1 MGVAHRAEIIV
12 DHVVSVPVQGELRNG
27 HKDVGCLLQRM
38 LICAH
43 CCLNLTDTQFGG
55 TSTKRYTGR
64 LRIRS
69 SEMLNRRLGSLEPL
83 LKSKGYHSLV
93 LGSSEYN
100 IVISVDL
107 LYVCIVLYLGYIA
120 SDLSLEPSS

>member
-55 TSTKRYTGR
+55 TSTNDTQVGCASEVPRCSTG
-64 LRIRS
+64 
-69 SEMLNRRLGSLEPL
+69 G
-83 LKSKGYHSLV
+83 
-93 LGSSEYN
+93 
-100 IVISVDL
+100 
-107 LYVCIVLYLGYIA
+107 
-120 SDLSLEPSS
+120 